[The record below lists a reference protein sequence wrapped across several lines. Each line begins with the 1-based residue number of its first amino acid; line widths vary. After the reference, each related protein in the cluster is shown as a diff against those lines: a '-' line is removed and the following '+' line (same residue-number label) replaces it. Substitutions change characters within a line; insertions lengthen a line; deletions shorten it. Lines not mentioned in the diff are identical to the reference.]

1 MCLLDNNNN
10 KKKNLFKIF
19 ILTRTQRHS
28 GSNEGNAPYAG
39 QMHRDV
45 KVNSLIKKK
54 KKN

>member
-1 MCLLDNNNN
+1 MCLIENN
-10 KKKNLFKIF
+10 KLNKKNKNF

-45 KVNSLIKKK
+45 KASF
-54 KKN
+54 